1 MGSEEADLSICKCIS
16 LSEKVAH
23 ELIMVADN
31 LTWYYRGCPTTSQ
44 AVSGNCNKIQVC
56 APVASLRCKQI

>member
-1 MGSEEADLSICKCIS
+1 MGSDETDLSICKCIS
-16 LSEKVAH
+16 LSKKVAH

-31 LTWYYRGCPTTSQ
+31 LTWYYRGCPTTPP
-44 AVSGNCNKIQVC
+44 AVSGKCNKTQVS